1 MKKLIDMKPGEAL
14 HLSSGR
20 SLQLESV
27 TPVTNGVMLTFNVT
41 TKRKE
46 QDNER

>member
-27 TPVTNGVMLTFNVT
+27 TPVTNGVMLTFNLVPA
-41 TKRKE
+41 RKE
-46 QDNER
+46 AATK